1 MNSPGTSFLGLLT
14 KSSQSIDVTAVMV
27 LVGVVFGMSILMAI
41 LGLPF
46 FVLPLVAVLVK
57 LTPFLSSAAIASSVC
72 VGCVLIG
79 VALNSAELSAY
90 ISFNFL

>member
-1 MNSPGTSFLGLLT
+1 MNSPGPSFLGLLT

-27 LVGVVFGMSILMAI
+27 RVGVVFGMSILMAI

-72 VGCVLIG
+72 VGSVLVG
-79 VALNSAELSAY
+79 VELNSAELSAY